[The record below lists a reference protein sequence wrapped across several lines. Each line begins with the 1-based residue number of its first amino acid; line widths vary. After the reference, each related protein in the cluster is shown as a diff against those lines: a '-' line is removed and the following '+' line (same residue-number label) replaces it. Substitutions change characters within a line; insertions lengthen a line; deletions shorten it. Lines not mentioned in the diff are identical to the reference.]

1 MKYIIKSF
9 LLLLCFLHYAH
20 AETEFA
26 TPKPSIDNP
35 RQIVFPLMSA
45 DKDAIN
51 HILSYVNNVMK
62 FYRPENSEFAVVA
75 YSQGIKALLKSQD
88 KEIIKRIEALMTY
101 DVEFIIC
108 GNTMRTLKVK
118 DSEVLHDVEKVTA
131 GIVELIE
138 RQKMGWTYIRP

>member
-1 MKYIIKSF
+1 MKQIKYSLLIM
-9 LLLLCFLHYAH
+9 LLLVNTLM

-35 RQIVFPLMSA
+35 RQIVFPLMKA
-45 DKDAIN
+45 DKDSIN
-51 HILSYVNNVMK
+51 HLLSYVNNVMK
-62 FYRPENSEFAVVA
+62 FYRPENSEFAIVA

-88 KEIIKRIEALMTY
+88 KMIIKRIEALMTY

-118 DSEVLHDVEKVTA
+118 DTEVLHDVEKVTA
-131 GIVELIE
+131 GLVELIE

>member
-1 MKYIIKSF
+1 MKRF
-9 LLLLCFLHYAH
+9 LLLVTLLLSTLL

-35 RQIVFPLMSA
+35 RQILFPLMSA
-45 DKDAIN
+45 DKESI
-51 HILSYVNNVMK
+51 HHLLSYVNNVMK
-62 FYRPENSEFAVVA
+62 FYRPENSEFAIVA
-75 YSQGIKALLKSQD
+75 YSQGIKALLKNQD

-108 GNTMRTLKVK
+108 GNTMRTLKIK
-118 DSEVLHDVEKVTA
+118 DTEVLHDVEKVTA
-131 GIVELIE
+131 GVVELIE